1 MKPIHNRH
9 ANRDQE
15 GSNHKVVVES
25 NIADAK
31 DATVKP
37 AQMLANGVLLLPKDV
52 ANAAGTRLRA
62 TAIVDSRTRTPVVIR
77 NIGCL
82 DS

>member
-9 ANRDQE
+9 ANRDKK
-15 GSNHKVVVES
+15 GCNHEVVVES

-37 AQMLANGVLLLPKDV
+37 A
-52 ANAAGTRLRA
+52 
-62 TAIVDSRTRTPVVIR
+62 
-77 NIGCL
+77 
-82 DS
+82 